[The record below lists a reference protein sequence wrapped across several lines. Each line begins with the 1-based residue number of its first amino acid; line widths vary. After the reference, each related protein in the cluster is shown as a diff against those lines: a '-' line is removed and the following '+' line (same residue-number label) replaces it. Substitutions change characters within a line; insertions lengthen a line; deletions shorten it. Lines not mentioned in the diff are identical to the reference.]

1 MRAGSYILLVRPA
14 KAASKNRAAR
24 SAVGAR
30 SSVGPPKKSSL
41 KYIPG
46 DSSDSIKE
54 SFSIKRG
61 REFIDHNIVWAISH
75 CSLSNVHLIGL

>member
-1 MRAGSYILLVRPA
+1 MLLVRPA

-30 SSVGPPKKSSL
+30 NSVGPPKKSSL

-46 DSSDSIKE
+46 DSSDSIKDDE
-54 SFSIKRG
+54 EFFNKNG
-61 REFIDHNIVWAISH
+61 REFIDHNIVLGQFP
-75 CSLSNVHLIGL
+75 LS